1 MATPVSPTVVAT
13 TTCLNPPSTND
24 AVISTHLSEFSFP
37 AFSKYST
44 CLIILPPWMVL
55 LMYLLEPRGCYMGIY
70 LGRRYICMPKHH
82 LKRAQVCTPFQEV
95 CCKGMP
101 ERVRRNGYVYLR
113 PPCIRL
119 DDLPEPLS

>member
-13 TTCLNPPSTND
+13 TTCLIPSSTRD

-70 LGRRYICMPKHH
+70 LGCRYICMPKHH
-82 LKRAQVCTPFQEV
+82 LKRAQVCTSFQEV
-95 CCKGMP
+95 RGKGVP
-101 ERVRRNGYVYLR
+101 KCVRSNGYVYLR
-113 PPCIRL
+113 LPGIRL
-119 DDLPEPLS
+119 NSL